1 MRRVSRQFVAAA
13 ALALSAW
20 TGNATAQGTV
30 GASDW
35 SAYKDKFLAAEGRII
50 DDANGNISH
59 SEGQGYGMLL
69 AFLAENRADFERI
82 WAFTRAELLLRDDG
96 LVMWKWDPAAT
107 PHVTDTNNAS
117 DGDLLIAYALALA
130 GDAWNRRDLTAAAV
144 SLGRSFMRA
153 NVKTVGGRLVL
164 MPAATGFAAKD
175 RPDGPVINLSY
186 WVFEALPVLAQLLP
200 EHEWTRL
207 SNDGLEL
214 LEQTLFD
221 KSGLPSDWTSLKEE
235 PRPAQGFEPEFGYNA
250 LRIPLYL
257 VRAGNRDSELLGAFS
272 DAITGPDGSLKLVDV
287 PSGAE
292 KAVLSDPGYRSI
304 PAALACVVRKTP
316 IPEDLKSFRP
326 TQYYPSTLHL
336 LTLSFLRSRYPD
348 CL

>member
-1 MRRVSRQFVAAA
+1 MMRFARPLLAAA
-13 ALALSAW
+13 AIALA
-20 TGNATAQGTV
+20 TGPGATREMV
-30 GASDW
+30 GADEW
-35 SAYKDKFLAAEGRII
+35 SAYKGKFLAPEGRIV

-69 AFLAENRADFERI
+69 AYLAGNRADFDRI

-96 LVMWKWDPAAT
+96 LVMWKWDPVAK

-130 GDAWNRRDLTAAAV
+130 GDAWSRRDLTAAAT
-144 SLGRSFMRA
+144 SLGRAFMRS

-164 MPAATGFAAKD
+164 MPAATGFDAKD

-186 WVFEALPVLAQLLP
+186 WVFEALPVMAQLLP
-200 EHEWTRL
+200 DLEWARL
-207 SNDGLEL
+207 SNDGLDL
-214 LEQTLFD
+214 LEQTLFG
-221 KSGLPSDWTSLKEE
+221 KAGLPPDWISLGDGLQ
-235 PRPAQGFEPEFGYNA
+235 PARGFTPEFGYNA

-257 VRAGNRDSELLGAFS
+257 VRAGNRDSNLLSAFGE
-272 DAITGPDGSLKLVDV
+272 AITAPGGALRLVDV
-287 PSGAE
+287 PSGAQ
-292 KAVLSDPGYRSI
+292 KAALSDPGYRAI
-304 PAALACVVRKTP
+304 PAALACVVNDAKVPDEVRT
-316 IPEDLKSFRP
+316 FQP

-336 LTLSFLRSRYPD
+336 LALSFLRSRYPD